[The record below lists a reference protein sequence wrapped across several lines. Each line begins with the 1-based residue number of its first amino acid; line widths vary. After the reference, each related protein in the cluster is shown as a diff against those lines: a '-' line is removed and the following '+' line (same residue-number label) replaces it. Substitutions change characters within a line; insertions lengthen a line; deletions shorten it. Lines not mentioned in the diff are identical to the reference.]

1 MQQETR
7 HRFVDAPLDRSCVV
21 HDGNTQF
28 AERMKKRQAE
38 RDLLKSAVG
47 NIADKDGVRWTGFE
61 AGDRHPSAAVTEL
74 KAAFPQGDNRGRCM
88 ALAQGSKQAPTM
100 PVRLVR
106 EDRDPCHCRSKDRA
120 SNAGS
125 MRPRR
130 KQRPVSSAVTSTR
143 PGLNSIG
150 SIL

>member
-1 MQQETR
+1 ME
-7 HRFVDAPLDRSCVV
+7 
-21 HDGNTQF
+21 
-28 AERMKKRQAE
+28 KRQAE
-38 RDLLKSAVG
+38 RDLLESAVG
-47 NIADKDGVRWTGFE
+47 DIANNRDVRWTGFE
-61 AGDRHPSAAVTEL
+61 AGDRHPSAAVAEL
-74 KAAFPQGDNRGRCM
+74 KAALPQGDNRCRCM
-88 ALAQGSKQAPTM
+88 PLAEGSEQAPTM

-106 EDRDPCHCRSKDRA
+106 EDDDPCHCRSKDRA

-143 PGLNSIG
+143 PGLNSMG